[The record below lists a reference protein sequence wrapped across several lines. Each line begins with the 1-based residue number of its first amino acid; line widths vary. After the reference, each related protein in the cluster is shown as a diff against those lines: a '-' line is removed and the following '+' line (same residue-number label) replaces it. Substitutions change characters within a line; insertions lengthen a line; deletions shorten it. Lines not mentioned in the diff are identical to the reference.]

1 MGIDLTK
8 NFNYFLVFT
17 FFLILNFNSK
27 FIYSKNN
34 IQNIDFTCKGNY
46 KTFINDYPIEIKI
59 KNEKTSWKVDIPNE
73 IEFQSFIEKLDQDI
87 SLEDVKDIL
96 IGPSIITLFYSE
108 RENIEL
114 NVKYSDGVF
123 VDRIDKNKLLIKW
136 LWIEGTLIQDI
147 CVLEMPIE
155 IDSFEK
161 FIDLYPF

>member
-59 KNEKTSWKVDIPNE
+59 KNEKISWKVDIPNE